1 MFKIAMRETLSTKK
15 KILMRL
21 FPVLSAILCSMIVLA
36 FMHLNPFEVY
46 GNIFAGCFGTF
57 YRFKQ
62 VVYKA
67 VPLTVLSLGCCV
79 AFKMKFWNI
88 GAEGQFYMGA
98 FAATWAYTLFPNLPA
113 PVMLPFMALFA
124 FLFGGIFSLI
134 PALLKI
140 KWGTSETLVTLML
153 NYVAQKWVS
162 YLKYSYLPWRDPN
175 GGGSPK
181 IFTFSGNG
189 ILPNV
194 LGIHAGWI
202 IAIVFVVAM
211 YFILKKTKFGYE
223 VSIIGE
229 SFDTARY
236 AGINVAR
243 TIVIAVVLSGGLC
256 ALAGMIQASAIE
268 HSLTDNMSNGM
279 GFTAVITTWL
289 SQLDPLISLLVSF
302 AFSVLLQGGSYL
314 QTSMGVPASMGTIIQ
329 TIIIFF
335 VLGSEFFVRYKLT
348 VEGKKKL
355 IPKSVEKDA
364 GTENVISENSMTTVS
379 GEQS

>member
-1 MFKIAMRETLSTKK
+1 MIRIAMQKSLTQKQKVLVRTAA
-15 KILMRL
+15 
-21 FPVLSAILCSMIVLA
+21 VLSAIVCSMLVLIL
-36 FMHLNPFEVY
+36 MGLNPVTVY
-46 GNIFAGCFGTF
+46 GNIFKGCFGTF

-67 VPLTVLSLGCCV
+67 VPLTILSLGCCV

-98 FAATWAYTLFPNLPA
+98 FAATWAYMLFPNAPGGVLLP
-113 PVMLPFMALFA
+113 LMAVFA
-124 FLFGGIFSLI
+124 LVAGGIFALI
-134 PALLKI
+134 PAALKI

-181 IFTFSGNG
+181 IVGFTDNAV
-189 ILPNV
+189 LPS
-194 LGIHAGWI
+194 LFGIHIGWL
-202 IAIVFVVAM
+202 IALLLVLVM

-223 VSIIGE
+223 VSVIGE
-229 SFDTARY
+229 SFDTAKY
-236 AGINVAR
+236 AGINVSR

-268 HSLTDNMSNGM
+268 RSLTDNMSNGM

-289 SQLDPLISLLVSF
+289 SQLDPVIALVVSF
-302 AFSVLLQGGSYL
+302 VFSVLLQGGSYL
-314 QTSMGVPASMGTIIQ
+314 QTSMGVPDSMGTIIQ

-335 VLGSEFFVRYKLT
+335 VLGSEFFVRYRFIFEKKGS
-348 VEGKKKL
+348 GK
-355 IPKSVEKDA
+355 
-364 GTENVISENSMTTVS
+364 
-379 GEQS
+379 

>member
-1 MFKIAMRETLSTKK
+1 MSFAAPADAPGDSQTEMPPDKPDGDSGDSGSEGESASETAAAEDDG
-15 KILMRL
+15 IDAV
-21 FPVLSAILCSMIVLA
+21 F
-36 FMHLNPFEVY
+36 
-46 GNIFAGCFGTF
+46 TF
-57 YRFKQ
+57 YDEGETKDREQTEGFELEYFDEGSLDETGITGFLFTSEDPE
-62 VVYKA
+62 VNFYFSE
-67 VPLTVLSLGCCV
+67 LSEDKGI
-79 AFKMKFWNI
+79 FFNI

-98 FAATWAYTLFPNLPA
+98 FAAAWAFMLFPSLPSG
-113 PVMLPFMALFA
+113 VLLPLMAIFALVAGGLFA
-124 FLFGGIFSLI
+124 LI
-134 PALLKI
+134 PAALKI

-162 YLKYSYLPWRDPN
+162 YLKYSYLPWRDPH

-181 IFTFSGNG
+181 IVNFSDNA

-202 IAIVFVVAM
+202 VAILLVAAM
-211 YFILKKTKFGYE
+211 YFLLKKTKFGYE
-223 VSIIGE
+223 VSVIGE

-236 AGINVAR
+236 AGINVSR

-289 SQLDPLISLLVSF
+289 SQLDPLISLAVSF
-302 AFSVLLQGGSYL
+302 VFSVLLQGGSYL

-335 VLGSEFFVRYKLT
+335 VLGSEFFVRYRF
-348 VEGKKKL
+348 VFESSKKT
-355 IPKSVEKDA
+355 S
-364 GTENVISENSMTTVS
+364 
-379 GEQS
+379 

>member
-1 MFKIAMRETLSTKK
+1 MIRIAMRETLSTKR
-15 KILMRL
+15 KIIMRL
-21 FPVLSAILCSMIVLA
+21 LPVFFAILCSMIVLA
-36 FMHLNPFEVY
+36 FMRLNPFEVY

-62 VVYKA
+62 VIYKA
-67 VPLTVLSLGCCV
+67 VPLTILSLGCCV

-98 FAATWAYTLFPNLPA
+98 FAATWAYTLFPSAPA
-113 PVMLPFMALFA
+113 PVLLTLMAFFALLLGGLFA
-124 FLFGGIFSLI
+124 LI
-134 PALLKI
+134 PAVLKI

-181 IFTFSGNG
+181 ILTFSDNG

-194 LGIHAGWI
+194 FGIHAGWV
-202 IAIVFVVAM
+202 IALLMVLAM
-211 YFILKKTKFGYE
+211 YFVLKKTKFGYE
-223 VSIIGE
+223 VSVIGE

-236 AGINVAR
+236 AGINVPR
-243 TIVIAVVLSGGLC
+243 TIIIAVVLSGGLC

-289 SQLDPLISLLVSF
+289 SQLDPLISLIVSF

-329 TIIIFF
+329 TLIIFF
-335 VLGSEFFVRYKLT
+335 VLGSEFFVRYKL
-348 VEGKKKL
+348 VFDRNEKKGGL
-355 IPKSVEKDA
+355 A
-364 GTENVISENSMTTVS
+364 
-379 GEQS
+379 

>member
-1 MFKIAMRETLSTKK
+1 MLRIAMQKSLTQKQ
-15 KILMRL
+15 KILVRTAAV
-21 FPVLSAILCSMIVLA
+21 FSAIVCSMLVLV
-36 FMHLNPFEVY
+36 FMGLNPFKVY
-46 GNIFAGCFGTF
+46 ANIFSGCFGTF

-67 VPLTVLSLGCCV
+67 VPLTILSLGCCV

-98 FAATWAYTLFPNLPA
+98 FAATWAFMLFPNAPAAVLLP
-113 PVMLPFMALFA
+113 LMAISA
-124 FLFGGIFSLI
+124 IIAGGIFALI
-134 PALLKI
+134 PAALKI

-162 YLKYSYLPWRDPN
+162 YLKYSYLPWRDPH

-181 IFTFSGNG
+181 IVTFSDNAV
-189 ILPNV
+189 LPNIF
-194 LGIHAGWI
+194 GIHAGWL
-202 IAIVFVVAM
+202 IAVLLVVAM
-211 YFILKKTKFGYE
+211 YFLLKKTKFGYE
-223 VSIIGE
+223 VSVIGE

-236 AGINVAR
+236 AGINVSR

-268 HSLTDNMSNGM
+268 RSLTDNMSNGM

-289 SQLDPLISLLVSF
+289 SQLDPVISLAVSF
-302 AFSVLLQGGSYL
+302 VFSVLLQGGSYL

-335 VLGSEFFVRYKLT
+335 VLGSEFFVRYRFVL
-348 VEGKKKL
+348 EMKKG
-355 IPKSVEKDA
+355 EK
-364 GTENVISENSMTTVS
+364 
-379 GEQS
+379 GEEK

>member
-1 MFKIAMRETLSTKK
+1 MKTGGKMLRIAQRKSLTQGQ
-15 KILMRL
+15 KILVHAL
-21 FPVLSAILCSMIVLA
+21 AVLAAILCSMLVLV
-36 FMHLNPFEVY
+36 FMGLNPLKVY
-46 GNIFAGCFGTF
+46 ENIFAGSFGTF

-67 VPLTVLSLGCCV
+67 IPLTILSLGTCI

-98 FAATWAYTLFPNLPA
+98 FAATWCFMLFPNLSGA
-113 PVMLPFMALFA
+113 VLLPLMAIFA
-124 FLFGGIFSLI
+124 FVFGAAFSLL
-134 PALLKI
+134 PAFLKI

-181 IFTFSGNG
+181 IANFTENA

-194 LGIHAGWI
+194 LGLHAGWI
-202 IAIVFVVAM
+202 IALVLVVAM

-223 VSIIGE
+223 VSVIGE

-236 AGINVAR
+236 AGINVSR
-243 TIVIAVVLSGGLC
+243 TIIIAVALSGGLC
-256 ALAGMIQASAIE
+256 ALSGMIQASAIE

-279 GFTAVITTWL
+279 GFTAVITSWL
-289 SQLDPLISLLVSF
+289 SQLDPLVSLLVSF
-302 AFSVLLQGGSYL
+302 VFSVLLQGGSYL
-314 QTSMGVPASMGTIIQ
+314 QTSIGLPASMGQIIQ
-329 TIIIFF
+329 TMIIFF
-335 VLGSEFFVRYKLT
+335 VLGSEFFVRYRFV
-348 VEGKKKL
+348 VERKNDC
-355 IPKSVEKDA
+355 V
-364 GTENVISENSMTTVS
+364 
-379 GEQS
+379 

>member
-1 MFKIAMRETLSTKK
+1 MIRIAMRPALSKK
-15 KILMRL
+15 ERAVMTAL
-21 FPVLSAILCSMIVLA
+21 PVLCAILASMIVLA
-36 FMHLNPFEVY
+36 FMSLNPFEVY

-67 VPLTVLSLGCCV
+67 VPLTILSLGCCV

-98 FAATWAYTLFPNLPA
+98 FASTWAYMLFPNLPA
-113 PVMLPFMALFA
+113 PILLPLMAFFA
-124 FLFGGIFSLI
+124 FVAGGLFSLI
-134 PALLKI
+134 PAALKI

-181 IFTFSGNG
+181 IATFSDNA
-189 ILPNV
+189 ILPS
-194 LGIHAGWI
+194 LFGIHIGWL
-202 IAIVFVVAM
+202 IAVILVVLM
-211 YFILKKTKFGYE
+211 YFLLKKTKFGYE
-223 VSIIGE
+223 VSILGE
-229 SFDTARY
+229 SMDTARY

-243 TIVIAVVLSGGLC
+243 TLIIAVVLSGGLC

-289 SQLDPLISLLVSF
+289 SQLDPLVALLVSF

-314 QTSMGVPASMGTIIQ
+314 QTSMGVPDSMGTIIQ

-335 VLGSEFFVRYKLT
+335 VLGSEFFIRYRIYW
-348 VEGKKKL
+348 EKKGG
-355 IPKSVEKDA
+355 EK
-364 GTENVISENSMTTVS
+364 
-379 GEQS
+379 

>member
-1 MFKIAMRETLSTKK
+1 MIRIAMQKALSQRQKV
-15 KILMRL
+15 LVRGAA
-21 FPVLSAILCSMIVLA
+21 VLSAILCSMLVLV
-36 FMHLNPFEVY
+36 FMGLNPLTVY
-46 GNIFAGCFGTF
+46 ANIFKGCFGTF

-67 VPLTVLSLGCCV
+67 VPLTILSLGCCV

-98 FAATWAYTLFPNLPA
+98 FAATWAYMLFPSAPAAVLLP
-113 PVMLPFMALFA
+113 LMAIFA
-124 FLFGGIFSLI
+124 LIAGGIFALI
-134 PALLKI
+134 PAALKI

-162 YLKYSYLPWRDPN
+162 YLKYSYLPWRDPH

-181 IFTFSGNG
+181 IVNFSENAV
-189 ILPNV
+189 LPSL
-194 LGIHAGWI
+194 LGIHIGWL
-202 IAIVFVVAM
+202 IAVLLVLAM
-211 YFILKKTKFGYE
+211 YFLLKKTKFGYE
-223 VSIIGE
+223 VSVIGE

-236 AGINVAR
+236 AGINVSR

-268 HSLTDNMSNGM
+268 KSLTDNMSNGM

-289 SQLDPLISLLVSF
+289 SQLDPVIALVVSF
-302 AFSVLLQGGSYL
+302 VFSVLLQGGSYL
-314 QTSMGVPASMGTIIQ
+314 QTSMGVPDSMGTIIQ

-335 VLGSEFFVRYKLT
+335 VLGSEFFVRYRFVFDKT
-348 VEGKKKL
+348 GG
-355 IPKSVEKDA
+355 EK
-364 GTENVISENSMTTVS
+364 
-379 GEQS
+379 